1 MGPKSPEELLLP
13 CRWIEARSAQEVGF
27 GEELVEVVGTLVQ
40 DPPAVGSPVAVEKQ
54 FEVQRLHGA
63 GNNGVYRLCHAGEVF
78 CLKIYRQDQRARAL
92 REVGGM
98 SLLREQ
104 GQCMAPRVLWA
115 GLTNQPPFVLMEFL
129 SGQHLGN
136 AWLNR
141 RQLESLAA
149 ATSKLHTITSAS
161 LDVPLWNL
169 DWDAAE
175 RLENLRQQYQALRSQ
190 STTCREAT
198 EAVRLAGSWLQG
210 EDPALLA
217 EKGPAVFSRG
227 DQNLAN
233 CLWDGTELRI
243 VDLEY
248 CGWNDRA
255 LDLANQVE
263 HVQSRGTPGVEWQ
276 WFVDQFDLS
285 EAERKRFKAAQ
296 RRLALAWLM
305 RECVSPGSLHSIPEG
320 DRIPRLLARAQE
332 VCEG

>member
-1 MGPKSPEELLLP
+1 MRLVGTGQKSPEELLLP
-13 CRWIEARSAQEVGF
+13 CRWGAALSAQKVGF
-27 GEELVEVVGTLVQ
+27 GEELAEVVGTLVQ

-63 GNNGVYRLCHAGEVF
+63 GNNGVYRLCHAGEAF

-104 GQCMAPRVLWA
+104 GQYVAPRLLWV
-115 GLTNQPPFVLMEFL
+115 GLANQPPFVLMEFL

-136 AWLNR
+136 ARLSR
-141 RQLESLAA
+141 RQLECLAA
-149 ATSKLHTITSAS
+149 ATRKLHAITPAS

-175 RLENLRQQYQALRSQ
+175 RLANLRQQHQALRSQ
-190 STTCREAT
+190 STTCTETA
-198 EAVRLAGSWLQG
+198 EAVRLTGSWLQG
-210 EDPALLA
+210 KDPALLA

-233 CLWDGTELRI
+233 CLWDGSELRV

-248 CGWNDRA
+248 CRWNDRA

-263 HVQSRGTPGVEWQ
+263 HVQSRDTPGTEWE
-276 WFVDQFDLS
+276 WFVAQFDLS

-296 RRLALAWLM
+296 RPKGIAF
-305 RECVSPGSLHSIPEG
+305 
-320 DRIPRLLARAQE
+320 
-332 VCEG
+332 